1 MKYDK
6 PNMDIVLLEVED
18 IVTLSSEQSGDGDG
32 VTGGWNS

>member
-6 PNMDIVLLEVED
+6 PNMEIMILDVND

-32 VTGGWNS
+32 VTGGWSS